1 MKKYIKAIGAVLVII
16 IISSLVG
23 KTINYD
29 FSFLVGWWS
38 CLAFSHFTDKE
49 D

>member
-1 MKKYIKAIGAVLVII
+1 MKKYIKAIGVVLVII
-16 IISSLVG
+16 IVGSLVG
-23 KTINYD
+23 EAINYD
-29 FSFLVGWWS
+29 FRFLMGWWS